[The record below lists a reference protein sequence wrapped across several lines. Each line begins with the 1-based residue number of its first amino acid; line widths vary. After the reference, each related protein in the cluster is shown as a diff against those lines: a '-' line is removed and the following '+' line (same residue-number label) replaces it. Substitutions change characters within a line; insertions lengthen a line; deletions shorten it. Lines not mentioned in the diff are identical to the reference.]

1 MGKRIN
7 ICILWTSFFAML
19 SACSQTIDEST
30 VFYPNQENRRPVSDT
45 LTLDH
50 ESRLPPSV
58 SLNHFRL
65 ETDFGTIAV
74 TLAGTGSDRLIVHC
88 GGNAADRKTGGVS
101 YLSNLVGFGDVLL
114 FDYPAYGD
122 SEGAISVQDFA
133 KANAAVAQYV
143 NSLNYEMRVVWG
155 QSLGGFVCGE
165 LSQSVANL
173 DAIIFETS
181 ASNARAVAKVW
192 VPWYVKPFMRVKI
205 DTDLATYDNVEI
217 AKTFAGKILVL
228 GAEKDEVLPVKLSRE
243 LATRIRTAG
252 GNVTYLEFSGATHMS
267 VPRHSDFEYQV
278 DQFFQSLE

>member
-1 MGKRIN
+1 MDKRSN
-7 ICILWTSFFAML
+7 ICIFWILFLAML

-30 VFYPNQENRRPVSDT
+30 VFYPNQANRRPVSDA

-58 SLNHFRL
+58 ALNHFRL

-74 TLAGTGSDRLIVHC
+74 TLADTGSDRLIVHC

-101 YLSNLVGFGDVLL
+101 YLSNLVGVADVFL

-122 SEGAISVQDFA
+122 SEGVVSVQDFA

-143 NSLNYEMRVVWG
+143 NSLDYEMRVVWG

-173 DAIIFETS
+173 DAIVFETS
-181 ASNARAVAKVW
+181 ASNARSVAKIW
-192 VPWYVKPFMRVKI
+192 VPWYAKPFMRVKI
-205 DTDLATYDNVEI
+205 DADLATYDNVEI
-217 AKTFAGKILVL
+217 AKNFPGKILVL
-228 GAEKDEVLPVKLSRE
+228 GAEMDEVLPVKLSRE
-243 LATRIRTAG
+243 LATRIKTAG

-267 VPRHSDFEYQV
+267 VPRQPEFKQQV
-278 DQFFQSLE
+278 EQFLHR